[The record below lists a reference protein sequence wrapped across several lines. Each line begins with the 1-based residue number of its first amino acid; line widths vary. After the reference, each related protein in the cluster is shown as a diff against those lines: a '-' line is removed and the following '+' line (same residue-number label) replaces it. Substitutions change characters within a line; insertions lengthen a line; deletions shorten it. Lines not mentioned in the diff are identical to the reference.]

1 MRVHTYN
8 NLLTISGFF
17 CCIYR
22 DKIKNGYQIP
32 KDPIAVFL
40 SYVE

>member
-1 MRVHTYN
+1 MA
-8 NLLTISGFF
+8 FF
-17 CCIYR
+17 IEYIGL
-22 DKIKNGYQIP
+22 KIKNGYQIP